1 MPEPRTLIGFHA
13 TPTTNCSGSFYR
25 ARYYDPI
32 RGRFLSEDPILQT
45 GTPGI
50 PLALRTLFAQPQ
62 LLHKYA
68 YARNNPLHF
77 ADPYGL
83 WSWSNFGIGLG
94 QTVSGLGTMGV
105 GVAMIG
111 GTLWLSG
118 GNIPLTIGMGVLS
131 LPVWAAGILE
141 LQHGVERLAEELK
154 SLKEQAPESE
164 RCGTYP
170 RRG

>member
-1 MPEPRTLIGFHA
+1 
-13 TPTTNCSGSFYR
+13 
-25 ARYYDPI
+25 
-32 RGRFLSEDPILQT
+32 
-45 GTPGI
+45 
-50 PLALRTLFAQPQ
+50 
-62 LLHKYA
+62 
-68 YARNNPLHF
+68 
-77 ADPYGL
+77 
-83 WSWSNFGIGLG
+83 
-94 QTVSGLGTMGV
+94 MGV